1 MSHSLAMPRGHT
13 VEMPDR
19 RGVVALAAAL
29 ALGAGAAVGIYAAS
43 DNGGTTEKVQ
53 GPTIFFDSHGPGSDQ
68 NPQGTPAGGPHP

>member
-1 MSHSLAMPRGHT
+1 MSHSVAMPRGHT
-13 VEMPDR
+13 VELPDR

-29 ALGAGAAVGIYAAS
+29 VLGAGAAVGINALA
-43 DNGGTTEKVQ
+43 DNGSTSGKVQ